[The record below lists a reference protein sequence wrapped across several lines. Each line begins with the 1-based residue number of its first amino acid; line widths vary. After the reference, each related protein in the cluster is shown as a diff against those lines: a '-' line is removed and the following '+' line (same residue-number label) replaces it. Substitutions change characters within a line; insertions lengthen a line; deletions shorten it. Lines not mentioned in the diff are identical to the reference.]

1 MMKHFAALALCFIL
15 IGAGFFPIRA
25 SSEAGESTAVLNSRL
40 SFEDLKKK
48 PIYDNRA
55 PSSSNLTGDKVT
67 IDEENGIY
75 SVVTASGTQM
85 TLAVPFGACC
95 ITQDVYQQLDVY
107 LNLFTDVSSALKF
120 YISRGIHMD
129 IYDFYAGNSTYIKES
144 DDSLAL
150 FVSDLNA
157 IEEDSIGYVTDYIS
171 KHWYDGHAVELK
183 TVGQNRYLVVDLAE
197 SYGYVCYNHMTN
209 GKLIEI
215 FTFCDNGEAG
225 MEQVEAVIETLTF
238 GSGKSGS

>member
-1 MMKHFAALALCFIL
+1 MMKHFAELALCFIL

-85 TLAVPFGACC
+85 TLTVPFGACC
-95 ITQDVYQQLDVY
+95 ITQDVYQQLDV
-107 LNLFTDVSSALKF
+107 
-120 YISRGIHMD
+120 
-129 IYDFYAGNSTYIKES
+129 
-144 DDSLAL
+144 
-150 FVSDLNA
+150 
-157 IEEDSIGYVTDYIS
+157 
-171 KHWYDGHAVELK
+171 
-183 TVGQNRYLVVDLAE
+183 
-197 SYGYVCYNHMTN
+197 
-209 GKLIEI
+209 
-215 FTFCDNGEAG
+215 
-225 MEQVEAVIETLTF
+225 
-238 GSGKSGS
+238 